1 MAKSLVIVE
10 SPTKAKT
17 IRKFLPSDYDVQA
30 SMGHVRD
37 LPQSA
42 TEIPAKYK
50 TEAWSRL
57 GVNVEKDF
65 EPLYVTPK
73 GKGKILTELR
83 QKLKT
88 ADTVY
93 LATDEDREG
102 ESIAWHLVTALKPKV
117 PVKRMVFHEIT
128 KSAITKALEETREL
142 NTKLVSAQETRR
154 VLDRLYGYTLSPL
167 LWKKIGS
174 GLSAG
179 RVQSVALKLIVD
191 RERERS
197 RFVKSTFWDLLATL
211 AKDKST
217 FDARLIS
224 VNNQRIA
231 TGKDFDESTGK
242 LAEGKENL
250 LLIGE
255 EDAEK
260 LRQRLEKETWKVHKI
275 TAKEQL
281 SNPRVPFIT
290 STLQQEAVNKL
301 GMSARDAMRV
311 AQILYEQGFITY
323 MRTDSPALS
332 QEAIDAARTWVKNQY
347 GDDYLSPQPRQF
359 SASQRG
365 AQEAHEAIRPAGAA
379 FVHPRDTGLD
389 GRELALYQLIWS
401 RTVASQMAPARKE
414 MTTVQIAA
422 GDALFSASGVR
433 ILFPGYLR
441 AYVEGTDDPDSALED
456 KEVLLP
462 EMQEGE
468 ILPLQKLI
476 SESHETKPPARFT
489 EATLVRALEKAGVG
503 RPSTYATIIGTI
515 VERGYVFKDKR
526 ALIPTFTGFAVTQLL
541 ERHFERLVDLNFTAN
556 MEESLD
562 EIAIGEQE
570 SLPYLKKFYLGKE
583 GLQEQVKKGEDE
595 IDLDESHVVDIPH
608 LEGKDWQVRVGR
620 FGAYVVNQ
628 KSEDN
633 SERASLPSEVPPADL
648 RLDAIAEL
656 VENAKQGPVSIG
668 THPETGEEIFCL
680 TGRYGPY
687 VQLGELTDDNPKP
700 KRASVPRGTSP
711 SDVTLEQA
719 VALLEWPRELGVH
732 PDDKKPVTANQG
744 RFGPY
749 VAHEKNFRSIPKTSD
764 PETIELQEALE
775 LLAKPKPARRG
786 RVATKKK

>member
-17 IRKFLPSDYDVQA
+17 IRKFLPSNYDVQA

-50 TEAWSRL
+50 GEAWSRL

-83 QKLKT
+83 QKLKD

-128 KSAITKALEETREL
+128 KSAITHALEDTREL

-197 RFVKSTFWDLLATL
+197 RFIKSTFWDLLATL

-359 SASQRG
+359 TASQRG

-422 GDALFSASGVR
+422 ADALFSASGVR

-462 EMQEGE
+462 ELTEGE
-468 ILPLQKLI
+468 ILPLQQLI

-541 ERHFERLVDLNFTAN
+541 ERHFERLVDLNFTAK

-583 GLQEQVKKGEDE
+583 GLQEQVKEGEE
-595 IDLDESHVVDIPH
+595 NIQLDESHVVDIPH

-620 FGAYVVNQ
+620 FGPYVVKQN
-628 KSEDN
+628 SEDN

-732 PDDKKPVTANQG
+732 PDDGKPVTANQG

-764 PETIELQEALE
+764 PETITLEEALE
-775 LLAKPKPARRG
+775 LLAKPKPERRAR
-786 RVATKKK
+786 AAKK

>member
-17 IRKFLPSDYDVQA
+17 IRKFLPSNYDVLA

-37 LPQSA
+37 LPNSA

-50 TEAWSRL
+50 GEAWSRL

-83 QKLKT
+83 QKLKE
-88 ADTVY
+88 ADIVY

-128 KSAITKALEETREL
+128 KSAITHALEDTRDL
-142 NTKLVSAQETRR
+142 NEKLISAQETRR

-179 RVQSVALKLIVD
+179 RAQSVALKLIVD

-197 RFVKSTFWDLLATL
+197 RFIKSTFWDLLATL

-260 LRQRLEKETWKVHKI
+260 LRQRLEKEVWKVHKI

-311 AQILYEQGFITY
+311 AQILYERGFITY
-323 MRTDSPALS
+323 MRTDSPTLS

-359 SASQRG
+359 TASQRG

-462 EMQEGE
+462 EMKEGE
-468 ILPLQKLI
+468 TLPLQALK

-541 ERHFERLVDLNFTAN
+541 ERHFEHLVDLNFTAK

-583 GLQEQVKKGEDE
+583 GLQEQVKEGEE
-595 IDLDESHVVDIPH
+595 NIQLDESHVVDIPH

-620 FGAYVVNQ
+620 FGPYVVKQ
-628 KSEDN
+628 SSEDN
-633 SERASLPSEVPPADL
+633 SERASLPAEVPPADL

-668 THPETGEEIFCL
+668 VHPETGEQIFCL

-732 PDDKKPVTANQG
+732 PEDGKPVTANQG

-749 VAHEKNFRSIPKTSD
+749 VAHEKNFRSIPKTGD
-764 PETIELQEALE
+764 PETINLEEALE

-786 RVATKKK
+786 RAATTKK

>member
-17 IRKFLPSDYDVQA
+17 IRKFLPSNYDVQA

-50 TEAWSRL
+50 GEAWSRL

-83 QKLKT
+83 QKLKD
-88 ADTVY
+88 ADMVY

-128 KSAITKALEETREL
+128 KSAITHALEDTRDL
-142 NTKLVSAQETRR
+142 NEKLISAQETRR

-197 RFVKSTFWDLLATL
+197 RFIKSTFWDLLATL

-260 LRQRLEKETWKVHKI
+260 LRQSLEKETWKVHKI
-275 TAKEQL
+275 TAREQL

-311 AQILYEQGFITY
+311 AQILYERGFITY
-323 MRTDSPALS
+323 MRTDSPTLS

-359 SASQRG
+359 SPSQRG

-401 RTVASQMAPARKE
+401 RTVASQMAPAHKE

-462 EMQEGE
+462 EMKEGE

-541 ERHFERLVDLNFTAN
+541 ERHFERLVDLNFTAK

-562 EIAIGEQE
+562 EIAVGEQE

-583 GLQEQVKKGEDE
+583 GLQEQVKEGEE
-595 IDLDESHVVDIPH
+595 NIQLDESHVVDIPH

-620 FGAYVVNQ
+620 FGPYVVNQ
-628 KSEDN
+628 NSEDN
-633 SERASLPSEVPPADL
+633 SERASLPAEVPPADL
-648 RLDAIAEL
+648 QLDAIAEL

-732 PDDKKPVTANQG
+732 PEDGKPVTANQG

-764 PETIELQEALE
+764 PETINLNEALE

-786 RVATKKK
+786 RVAAKKK

>member
-17 IRKFLPSDYDVQA
+17 IRKFLPSNYDVQA

-50 TEAWSRL
+50 GEAWSRL

-83 QKLKT
+83 QKLKD

-128 KSAITKALEETREL
+128 KSAITHALEDTREL

-197 RFVKSTFWDLLATL
+197 RFIKSTFWDLLATL

-359 SASQRG
+359 TASQRG

-414 MTTVQIAA
+414 MTTVQVAA

-462 EMQEGE
+462 ELTEGE
-468 ILPLQKLI
+468 ILPLQQLI

-541 ERHFERLVDLNFTAN
+541 ERHFERLVDLNFTAK

-583 GLQEQVKKGEDE
+583 GLQEQVKEGEE
-595 IDLDESHVVDIPH
+595 NIQLDESHVVDIPH

-620 FGAYVVNQ
+620 FGPYVVKQN
-628 KSEDN
+628 SEDN

-668 THPETGEEIFCL
+668 KHPETGEEIFCL

-732 PDDKKPVTANQG
+732 PDDGKPVTANQG

-764 PETIELQEALE
+764 PETINLQEALE
-775 LLAKPKPARRG
+775 LLAKPKPERRG
-786 RVATKKK
+786 RAAKK

>member
-1 MAKSLVIVE
+1 
-10 SPTKAKT
+10 
-17 IRKFLPSDYDVQA
+17 
-30 SMGHVRD
+30 
-37 LPQSA
+37 
-42 TEIPAKYK
+42 
-50 TEAWSRL
+50 
-57 GVNVEKDF
+57 
-65 EPLYVTPK
+65 
-73 GKGKILTELR
+73 
-83 QKLKT
+83 
-88 ADTVY
+88 
-93 LATDEDREG
+93 
-102 ESIAWHLVTALKPKV
+102 LVTALKPKV

-128 KSAITKALEETREL
+128 KSAITHALEDTRDL
-142 NTKLVSAQETRR
+142 NEKLISAQETRR

-197 RFVKSTFWDLLATL
+197 RFIKSTFWDLLATL

-224 VNNQRIA
+224 VNDQRIA
-231 TGKDFDESTGK
+231 SGKDFDESTGK

-250 LLIGE
+250 LLMVE

-260 LRQRLEKETWKVHKI
+260 LRQRLEKETWKIQKI
-275 TAKEQL
+275 TAKEQFR
-281 SNPRVPFIT
+281 NPQVPFIT

-301 GMSARDAMRV
+301 NMSARDAMRV
-311 AQILYEQGFITY
+311 AQILYERGFITY
-323 MRTDSPALS
+323 MRTDSPTLS

-462 EMQEGE
+462 EMTEGE
-468 ILPLQKLI
+468 NLPLQKLI

-526 ALIPTFTGFAVTQLL
+526 ALVPTFTGFAVTQLL
-541 ERHFERLVDLNFTAN
+541 ERHFENLVDLNFTAK

-562 EIAIGEQE
+562 EIAVGEQE

-583 GLQEQVKKGEDE
+583 GLQEQVKEGEE
-595 IDLDESHVVDIPH
+595 NIQLDESHVVDIPH

-620 FGAYVVNQ
+620 FGPYVVNK

-633 SERASLPSEVPPADL
+633 SERASLPAEVPPADL
-648 RLDAIAEL
+648 QLDAITEL

-668 THPETGEEIFCL
+668 THPETGEQIFCL

-732 PDDKKPVTANQG
+732 PEDKKPVTANQG

-764 PETIELQEALE
+764 PETINLQEALD

>member
-17 IRKFLPSDYDVQA
+17 IRKFLPSNFDVLA

-37 LPQSA
+37 LPNSA

-50 TEAWSRL
+50 GEAWTRL

-73 GKGKILTELR
+73 GKGKILTELK
-83 QKLKT
+83 QKLKD
-88 ADTVY
+88 ADIVY

-128 KSAITKALEETREL
+128 KSAITHALEDTRDL
-142 NTKLVSAQETRR
+142 NEKLISAQETRR

-197 RFVKSTFWDLLATL
+197 RFIKSTFWDLLATL

-224 VNNQRIA
+224 VNDQRIA
-231 TGKDFDESTGK
+231 SGKDFDESTGK

-250 LLIGE
+250 LLMVE

-260 LRQRLEKETWKVHKI
+260 LRQRLEKETWKIQKI
-275 TAKEQL
+275 TAKEQFR
-281 SNPRVPFIT
+281 NPQVPFIT

-301 GMSARDAMRV
+301 NMSARDAMRV
-311 AQILYEQGFITY
+311 AQILYERGFITY
-323 MRTDSPALS
+323 MRTDSPTLS

-422 GDALFSASGVR
+422 SDALFSASGVR

-462 EMQEGE
+462 EIREGE

-541 ERHFERLVDLNFTAN
+541 ERHFERLVDLNFTAK

-562 EIAIGEQE
+562 EIAVGDQE

-648 RLDAIAEL
+648 RLDTIAEL

-719 VALLEWPRELGVH
+719 VALLEWPRELGIH
-732 PDDKKPVTANQG
+732 PEDKKPVTANQG

-764 PETIELQEALE
+764 PETINLEEALE

-786 RVATKKK
+786 RAATAKK